1 MEWHDLSHRIDGD
14 TVRLPFLPAP
24 RFEPVEEALLAAT
37 ELTMATHV
45 GTHIEAP
52 RHRFPDGRGID
63 AYPPDRFV
71 GEGVVWA
78 PDVGARE
85 AVTRE
90 GVRDVT
96 GRLEPDDALLVHTGW
111 AAHAGT
117 DRYEDHPYLAPG
129 AAEALAAQDLSW
141 IGFDAPTPEA
151 PSDVASGE
159 TDFPVHTAL
168 LGNDVLVAE
177 NLTNTGALAG
187 RRVEVVATPLAIRDC
202 DASPVRVAA
211 RPVDPGD

>member
-14 TVRLPFLPAP
+14 VVRLPFLPAP
-24 RFEPVEEALLAAT
+24 RFAPIDEALLAAT
-37 ELTMATHV
+37 ELTMATHA

-85 AVTRE
+85 PVTRE
-90 GVRDVT
+90 RVAGVVD
-96 GRLEPDDALLVHTGW
+96 RLAAGDALIVHTGW

-117 DRYEDHPYLAPG
+117 DRYEDHPYLAAG
-129 AAEALAAQDLSW
+129 AAEALADCDLSW
-141 IGFDAPTPEA
+141 VGFDAPTPEA
-151 PSDVASGE
+151 PGDVASGE
-159 TDFPVHTAL
+159 TEFPVHTAL

-177 NLTNTGALAG
+177 NLTNTGGLVG
-187 RRVEVVATPLAIRDC
+187 ERVEAVATPLALADC

-211 RPVDPGD
+211 RPVG

>member
-1 MEWHDLSHRIDGD
+1 MEWHDLSHLIDGD
-14 TVRLPFLPAP
+14 VVRLPFLPAP

-52 RHRFPDGRGID
+52 RHRFPDGKGID
-63 AYPPDRFV
+63 AYPPGRFV

-85 AVTRE
+85 AVS
-90 GVRDVT
+90 RDVVA
-96 GRLEPDDALLVHTGW
+96 GVADRLGPGDALVVHTGW

-129 AAEALAAQDLSW
+129 AAEALADLDLSW
-141 IGFDAPTPEA
+141 VGLDAPTPEA
-151 PSDVASGE
+151 PDDVATGD

-177 NLTNTGALAG
+177 NLTNTGDLVG
-187 RRVEVVATPLAIRDC
+187 RRVEVVATPLTLADR

-211 RPVDPGD
+211 RPTG